1 MEDAEYRRIF
11 ASKLRYYMNL
21 NGKNQM
27 DLMRDLNL
35 SSSTVSSWCTGQ
47 KLPRMGKIQM
57 LADYFGI
64 NKSDLI
70 ENKVAH
76 PISKS
81 AKVIPA
87 GFDPMPD
94 MSEVPLVGEIAC
106 GQPITAE
113 ENLEGYVSVPE
124 CWHADFA
131 MICRGKSME
140 PKIHDGDLVAIRA
153 GLQIENGQVAA
164 VRIGDEATLKRVYR
178 YPERL
183 ILRPINEDF
192 EEIVL
197 EGEEINRASIE
208 GKAVGLCRDM

>member
-1 MEDAEYRRIF
+1 MTTTAERLRIALEARSMKQSELALRTGIGKSSISTYLTGAYLPKQRNIYKMAHALDVNEAWLMGLDVPMERAE
-11 ASKLRYYMNL
+11 
-21 NGKNQM
+21 
-27 DLMRDLNL
+27 
-35 SSSTVSSWCTGQ
+35 TVAPET
-47 KLPRMGKIQM
+47 
-57 LADYFGI
+57 
-64 NKSDLI
+64 
-70 ENKVAH
+70 
-76 PISKS
+76 
-81 AKVIPA
+81 VIPA

-94 MSEVPLVGEIAC
+94 MASIPLVGQIAC

-113 ENLEGYVSVPE
+113 ENLEGYISAPE
-124 CWHADFA
+124 RWHADFA
-131 MICRGKSME
+131 LICRGKSME

-164 VRIGDEATLKRVYR
+164 VRIDNEATLKRVYR

-208 GKAVGLCRDM
+208 GKAVGLCRDI

>member
-1 MEDAEYRRIF
+1 
-11 ASKLRYYMNL
+11 
-21 NGKNQM
+21 
-27 DLMRDLNL
+27 
-35 SSSTVSSWCTGQ
+35 
-47 KLPRMGKIQM
+47 
-57 LADYFGI
+57 
-64 NKSDLI
+64 
-70 ENKVAH
+70 
-76 PISKS
+76 
-81 AKVIPA
+81 
-87 GFDPMPD
+87 
-94 MSEVPLVGEIAC
+94 
-106 GQPITAE
+106 
-113 ENLEGYVSVPE
+113 
-124 CWHADFA
+124 
-131 MICRGKSME
+131 ME

>member
-11 ASKLRYYMNL
+11 ASKLRYHMNL

-64 NKSDLI
+64 NKSD
-70 ENKVAH
+70 
-76 PISKS
+76 P
-81 AKVIPA
+81 

-131 MICRGKSME
+131 LICRGKSME

>member
-131 MICRGKSME
+131 
-140 PKIHDGDLVAIRA
+140 L
-153 GLQIENGQVAA
+153 QVAA

>member
-1 MEDAEYRRIF
+1 
-11 ASKLRYYMNL
+11 
-21 NGKNQM
+21 
-27 DLMRDLNL
+27 
-35 SSSTVSSWCTGQ
+35 
-47 KLPRMGKIQM
+47 M

-131 MICRGKSME
+131 LICRGKSME
-140 PKIHDGDLVAIRA
+140 PKM

>member
-113 ENLEGYVSVPE
+113 RSTTEIWWQFVRAYRLKTDRLQRCG
-124 CWHADFA
+124 
-131 MICRGKSME
+131 
-140 PKIHDGDLVAIRA
+140 LVTR
-153 GLQIENGQVAA
+153 QH
-164 VRIGDEATLKRVYR
+164 
-178 YPERL
+178 
-183 ILRPINEDF
+183 
-192 EEIVL
+192 
-197 EGEEINRASIE
+197 
-208 GKAVGLCRDM
+208 

>member
-1 MEDAEYRRIF
+1 MALYFGDKIREARKAAGLTQRQLAEKIGVTNT
-11 ASKLRYYMNL
+11 SISNWEK
-21 NGKNQM
+21 
-27 DLMRDLNL
+27 NL
-35 SSSTVSSWCTGQ
+35 SRPDPDTIANICDALLIAPNYLFGT
-47 KLPRMGKIQM
+47 LTKI
-57 LADYFGI
+57 
-64 NKSDLI
+64 
-70 ENKVAH
+70 
-76 PISKS
+76 PT
-81 AKVIPA
+81 

-124 CWHADFA
+124 RWHADFTL
-131 MICRGKSME
+131 ICRGKSME
-140 PKIHDGDLVAIRA
+140 PKIHDGDLVAIRS
-153 GLQIENGQVAA
+153 GLQIDNGQIAA
-164 VRIGDEATLKRVYR
+164 VRIDNEATLKRVYR

-208 GKAVGLCRDM
+208 GKAVGLCRDI